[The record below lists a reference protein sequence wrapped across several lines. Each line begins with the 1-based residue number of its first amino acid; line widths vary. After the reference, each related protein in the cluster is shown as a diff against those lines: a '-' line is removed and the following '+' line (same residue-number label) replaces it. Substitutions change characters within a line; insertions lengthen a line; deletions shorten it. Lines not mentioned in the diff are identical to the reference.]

1 MPLQDR
7 SGKQKNPGGD
17 ESRPSD
23 KCLKSIKDWL
33 CRIGTVEVLT
43 AVLAF
48 AALVQLW
55 GYINGERAFVYAEN
69 VTLLRG
75 LINVDPLP
83 MRLEIRNAGKSVA
96 TIKEVVAAITQGP
109 LAEVPRYA
117 EAPKFAFPPAVSG
130 GVVKRPLSFDLNGGY
145 KEAKVS
151 LLRSGKERFYL
162 YGVIRYGD
170 GYNFPSIFGYKE
182 TGFCFLYVYDGGED
196 GFETCQEPAYTY
208 AN

>member
-48 AALVQLW
+48 AALVQLLW
-55 GYINGERAFVYAEN
+55 GCMV
-69 VTLLRG
+69 
-75 LINVDPLP
+75 
-83 MRLEIRNAGKSVA
+83 
-96 TIKEVVAAITQGP
+96 
-109 LAEVPRYA
+109 
-117 EAPKFAFPPAVSG
+117 
-130 GVVKRPLSFDLNGGY
+130 
-145 KEAKVS
+145 
-151 LLRSGKERFYL
+151 
-162 YGVIRYGD
+162 
-170 GYNFPSIFGYKE
+170 
-182 TGFCFLYVYDGGED
+182 CDGGED
-196 GFETCQEPAYTY
+196 GVETCQEPTYTY